1 MAASD
6 AEPMPEVVTEAIV
19 VIDLVESTLT
29 SNLVRG
35 RSPVASRSSNP
46 DR

>member
-1 MAASD
+1 
-6 AEPMPEVVTEAIV
+6 MPEVVTEAIV

-29 SNLVRG
+29 SNMFGWYAVG
-35 RSPVASRSSNP
+35 PPFASRPSNL